1 MSKYL
6 YRYGSVAC
14 LMLIAAICPTGLF
27 ADSQAPSDPTRF
39 EAADSE
45 GVIAMRDDRNVYL
58 KVDADVAGPI
68 TIPRLAAPLKSMRW
82 RGREEDAGLVLNP
95 GLDTWQIKWEQR
107 PEGDATLI
115 LVFDAE
121 PLLIDETKPV
131 AASADGSFYLPAH
144 LAKTGGEKVRYE
156 PQPYKNTVG
165 YWTGK
170 EDAANWD
177 LNIEKPGRYS
187 VAILQ
192 GCGRGQGGSDA
203 MLMLARSGETR
214 ARASLHFEVTETG
227 HFQHFRWCHVGEIEL
242 AETGAFRVGVIPIQI
257 KKAALMDIRAIHLI
271 RLPDARR

>member
-6 YRYGSVAC
+6 YSYCAVAC
-14 LMLIAAICPTGLF
+14 LMLIAAVCPTGLF
-27 ADSQAPSDPTRF
+27 ADNLAPSDPTRF

-45 GVIAMRDDRNVYL
+45 GVIATRDDRNVYL
-58 KVDADVAGPI
+58 KIDADVAGPI
-68 TIPRLAAPLKSMRW
+68 TIPRIAAPLKSMHW
-82 RGREEDAGLVLNP
+82 QGSDEDAGLVLNP
-95 GLDTWQIKWEQR
+95 GLDTWQINWKHR
-107 PEGDATLI
+107 PKNAATLI

-121 PLLIDETKPV
+121 PLLINETKPV
-131 AASADGSFYLPAH
+131 AASSDGSFYLPAH
-144 LAKTGGEKVRYE
+144 LAKTNGEKVRYE
-156 PQPYKNTVG
+156 PQPFKNTVG

-170 EDAANWD
+170 EDAATWD

-203 MLMLARSGETR
+203 MLMLARSGETK
-214 ARASLHFEVTETG
+214 ALASLNFKVTETG

-242 AETGAFRVGVIPIQI
+242 AEAGTFRVGVMPKQI

-271 RLPDARR
+271 RLPDAPR